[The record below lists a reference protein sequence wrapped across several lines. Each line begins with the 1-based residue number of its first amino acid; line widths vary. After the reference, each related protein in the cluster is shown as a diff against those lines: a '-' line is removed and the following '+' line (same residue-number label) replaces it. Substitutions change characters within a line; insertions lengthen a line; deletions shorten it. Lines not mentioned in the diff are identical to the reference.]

1 MNTFFSA
8 ALEIQTF
15 MESQKWGF
23 CFIGGVAV
31 LGRGEIRMTQDL
43 DITLLAGFGKENI
56 FIKKLLS
63 NFGARISEAEKF
75 AMENRIILIK
85 SSNNVP
91 IDISLGGIDF
101 EKEMIKRADFFE
113 FLTNCSLK
121 ICSAEDLIIQ
131 KAFAGREKDWMDIK
145 GIIIKQE
152 ELNWEYIILQL
163 KPLCEIKGGQKVINK
178 LLKIRKNELF

>member
-8 ALEIQTF
+8 ALEIQSF
-15 MESQKWGF
+15 IESQNWDF

-43 DITLLAGFGKENI
+43 DITLLTGFGEENK
-56 FIKKLLS
+56 FIKKMLS
-63 NFGARISEAEKF
+63 NFETRISGAEEF

-85 SSNNVP
+85 SSNGVS

-145 GIIIKQE
+145 GIIAKQE
-152 ELNWEYIILQL
+152 NLNWEYIILQL
-163 KPLCEIKGGQKVINK
+163 EPLCDVKGGQKVINK
-178 LLKIRKNELF
+178 LLKVRKNELF

>member
-8 ALEIQTF
+8 ALEIQSF
-15 MESQKWGF
+15 IESQNWDF

-43 DITLLAGFGKENI
+43 DITLLTGFGNEKI

-63 NFGARISEAEKF
+63 NFETRISGAEEF

-85 SSNNVP
+85 SSNGVP

-101 EKEMIKRADFFE
+101 EKEMIKRADYFE
-113 FLTNCSLK
+113 FLPQCSLK
-121 ICSAEDLIIQ
+121 ICSAEDLIVQ

-145 GIIIKQE
+145 GIIIKQK

-163 KPLCEIKGGQKVINK
+163 EPLCEIKGGQKVMDK
-178 LLKIRKNELF
+178 LLKLKIKAF